1 MSDRSAADVCQS
13 RFRFGWGWFVWLSP
27 LSCRFVFVV
36 MICRVL
42 SVAIYC
48 AWTALGAPT
57 LNVISEGPA
66 ALADATGQDLR
77 AAADQVASFAAS
89 VRAAT
94 NRMSVEAQR
103 VVHEHSA
110 ALSFLSSVSP
120 APAAGFLGTR
130 DAHSELKRLS
140 SLFHA
145 VPGDADGAHAEP
157 SPTKESDA
165 TTTVESSMRNLLLDA
180 GRKFAAASG
189 GEEFIPASFLQPVDA
204 NFLRESLRLT
214 EPMRSPSPMTVNVI
228 TAEDVPALRRG
239 AIYKGLASQ
248 TAALHNN
255 FDADVAALGGL

>member
-1 MSDRSAADVCQS
+1 M
-13 RFRFGWGWFVWLSP
+13 WLSP
-27 LSCRFVFVV
+27 SSCRLVLVV
-36 MICRVL
+36 MICRFL
-42 SVAIYC
+42 SVAICC

-77 AAADQVASFAAS
+77 AAAAQAASFAAS

-94 NRMSVEAQR
+94 SRMSVEAQR
-103 VVHEHSA
+103 VLHAQSA

-145 VPGDADGAHAEP
+145 VPGDADGAHAGP
-157 SPTKESDA
+157 SPTEGGDA

-180 GRKFAAASG
+180 GKKFAAASG
-189 GEEFIPASFLQPVDA
+189 GEDLFPASFLQPVDA
-204 NFLRESLRLT
+204 NFLRKSLRLT

-228 TAEDVPALRRG
+228 TAEDAPALRRG
-239 AIYKGLASQ
+239 AIYKGLAAQ
-248 TAALHNN
+248 TIELHND
-255 FDADVAALGGL
+255 FDVDVAALGGL